1 LELQTGESLLKFA
14 GALALVVL
22 ISLGLIWRLPECK
35 AQNKS
40 TPEDYD
46 YYTLALT
53 SISNSAGEAAKLA
66 DISQRVKLLLY
77 AAKIL
82 PAADHDEAVR
92 LLDLALRN
100 LKDWTADD
108 RASWYQRHTAAILRN
123 DVMAAYAKLDTEKAT
138 TLQKEFQAEAEST
151 VATASATSL
160 KSDKWF
166 TQFSSRRTNA
176 DQAVR
181 IALSLVDTDPDR
193 AFALVLQSLQ
203 GGTVSSVLIQLVQKL
218 VESGNR
224 ALLNKLELGIGAV
237 LASNVTLDPMG
248 LSFSTALLETDKEMS
263 PVTRNAFVSF
273 FMASLQSWSSLVRN
287 ESANGGLDSSY
298 INISF
303 TVFSTSVRPALL
315 HNAPAQVPVF
325 DSVMNQLGPLVP
337 DQTRSRMQAFQPE
350 KLSDPRDRLN
360 DILKDPIAEKRD
372 LRLVGLVSELLR
384 KDSEDSQS
392 NLDLAGEAIN
402 GFSDPDAKSAFTD
415 RLTITRVN
423 AMLKAK
429 KFIEAQRLANS
440 IPSEETRA
448 WALLA
453 LATVAAKAD
462 RVLGFELIANAL
474 RSLDKSSP
482 SPHKVELALT
492 ATGMLSKDDPNRA
505 FDTLILASQYAN
517 SSPATI
523 DPPTKPAF
531 AFGFDVAIGEAHTKL
546 GVFPESL
553 AEVETNSSL
562 ANLGVTD
569 WFRAE
574 EITNGIRE
582 PALRLRLK
590 LQFAEAV
597 LASNPK
603 PKRKDAKAIH

>member
-1 LELQTGESLLKFA
+1 MLRTIT
-14 GALALVVL
+14 LVAIL
-22 ISLGLIWRLPECK
+22 SWSAFPGLTSKCE
-35 AQNKS
+35 AQNKQAL
-40 TPEDYD
+40 PEYD
-46 YYTLALT
+46 YYSLALS
-53 SISNSAGEAAKLA
+53 SILESASKVSKLP
-66 DISQRVKLLLY
+66 DMSQRVKLLLL

-82 PAADHDEAVR
+82 PPAQHVEAIH
-92 LLDLALRN
+92 LLDVSLGD
-100 LKDWTADD
+100 LKQLISDD
-108 RASWYQRHTAAILRN
+108 KTSRYQRSIAATLRN
-123 DVMAAYAKLDTEKAT
+123 DVLAAYAALDPEKAT
-138 TLQKEFQAEAEST
+138 ALQKDLQAESESNSSNI
-151 VATASATSL
+151 SAASL
-160 KSDKWF
+160 KKDGWY
-166 TQFSSRRTNA
+166 TQFSNRRTIA
-176 DQAVR
+176 DQSAK
-181 IALSLVDTDPDR
+181 IALSLLESDPEK
-193 AFALVLQSLQ
+193 AFALALQSLQ
-203 GGTVSSVLIQLVQKL
+203 GGTVSSVLTEIVQKL
-218 VESGNR
+218 IQNGNR
-224 ALLNKLELGIGAV
+224 AFLNKLEIGIGQV
-237 LASNVTLDPMG
+237 LAANVTLDP
-248 LSFSTALLETDKEMS
+248 LSLAFSSALMQIDKDKPAAATS
-263 PVTRNAFVSF
+263 AFVSF

-423 AMLKAK
+423 AMVKAK